1 VKITKRQ
8 LRRIIREEKQRLL
21 KEMSGPTMGEAEEKL
36 ATAVNMFLGAIAD
49 NEGMA
54 AANDHDY
61 VLQQI
66 TGFVEEHLENAAY
79 AAEHAEREEE
89 GGPAPWGGQDLR
101 HVDKDETWRGKK

>member
-1 VKITKRQ
+1 MKITKRQ

-49 NEGMA
+49 NEGQA
-54 AANDHDY
+54 AAGDRGY

-66 TGFVEEHLENAAY
+66 IDFVEEHLENAGLD
-79 AAEHAEREEE
+79 EEE
-89 GGPAPWGGQDLR
+89 PDARPDPWDG
-101 HVDKDETWRGKK
+101 